1 MKVVDDNVS
10 KKKDESLLYI
20 FWMLS
25 FIVLISEEV
34 QIVLSGYI
42 DYIFMLVVKE
52 LLENVCNK
60 LEIKIQ
66 FEKEKL
72 VQDCIKMKN

>member
-10 KKKDESLLYI
+10 KKKDELLLYI

>member
-10 KKKDESLLYI
+10 KKKDELSLYI

-52 LLENVCNK
+52 SLENVCNK